1 MYRLFTI
8 LCFILLFGPAVAF
21 GQQRVVV
28 TDASIN
34 AGETVTW
41 TSNTIY
47 ELDGV
52 VFVEDGA
59 TLNIEAGTRI
69 EANSGQGNE
78 ASALVIS
85 QGGKINAQGT
95 ATAPIVFTSVLD
107 DGTLTV
113 ADRGLWGG
121 VVLLGRA
128 TTNNPTDGG
137 VKEIEGINEI
147 VGEGDT
153 RAQYGGTDDN
163 DNSGTMRYISIRY
176 TGINVGDQAGNEIQG
191 LTLGAVGAGTTIE
204 YIESFASA
212 DDGFEF
218 FGGTVNTRYLVS
230 VFNADDAFDTDEGYR
245 GKNQFWFALLAPD
258 KAGAAAEMD
267 GATGNE
273 FFEPFAH
280 PEVYNATYIG
290 PGVGNTPETD
300 RAELVMMRDNTGGVY
315 ANSIFMDFETASG
328 DYLLTIEDVDN
339 TGDKTADSQQRLEAA
354 DLQFLGNIWYNFAAG
369 TTPEQFVTDESV
381 ASINKA
387 SVVAY
392 LNDAANTNRFVDP
405 LLAGVS
411 RTANTGLDPRPNA
424 GSPALS
430 GALTPTDA
438 FFTAT
443 DYIGAFGSDLW
454 IQGWTALDELGY
466 VGEISTISI
475 EEVGGEV
482 PTQIALT
489 QNYPNPFNP
498 ATTITFSLNQTQ
510 DIHLAVYDLLG
521 REVAVL
527 ASGTQPAGTFRA
539 TFDASDVASG
549 LYLYRL
555 NTASGSLT
563 KKMLLLK

>member
-176 TGINVGDQAGNEIQG
+176 TGINV
-191 LTLGAVGAGTTIE
+191 
-204 YIESFASA
+204 YS
-212 DDGFEF
+212 
-218 FGGTVNTRYLVS
+218 
-230 VFNADDAFDTDEGYR
+230 
-245 GKNQFWFALLAPD
+245 
-258 KAGAAAEMD
+258 
-267 GATGNE
+267 
-273 FFEPFAH
+273 
-280 PEVYNATYIG
+280 
-290 PGVGNTPETD
+290 
-300 RAELVMMRDNTGGVY
+300 
-315 ANSIFMDFETASG
+315 SIS
-328 DYLLTIEDVDN
+328 LLTPKMEDHP
-339 TGDKTADSQQRLEAA
+339 L
-354 DLQFLGNIWYNFAAG
+354 
-369 TTPEQFVTDESV
+369 
-381 ASINKA
+381 
-387 SVVAY
+387 
-392 LNDAANTNRFVDP
+392 P
-405 LLAGVS
+405 LLGGNH
-411 RTANTGLDPRPNA
+411 RNLLIRLHF
-424 GSPALS
+424 PAL
-430 GALTPTDA
+430 
-438 FFTAT
+438 
-443 DYIGAFGSDLW
+443 
-454 IQGWTALDELGY
+454 
-466 VGEISTISI
+466 
-475 EEVGGEV
+475 
-482 PTQIALT
+482 
-489 QNYPNPFNP
+489 
-498 ATTITFSLNQTQ
+498 
-510 DIHLAVYDLLG
+510 
-521 REVAVL
+521 
-527 ASGTQPAGTFRA
+527 
-539 TFDASDVASG
+539 
-549 LYLYRL
+549 
-555 NTASGSLT
+555 
-563 KKMLLLK
+563 